1 MAVPALL
8 RRTPPGNGTENTA
21 PARRAFKSPRYRADT
36 ARVPTDGA
44 EATRARVNSAGAV
57 PPAEKFPQADS
68 EDRVPLALVTP
79 ADPAPEQTPGRLS
92 WLRKATINAISLLMA
107 GGAAVLLAVGPL
119 SGLGPVKH
127 LAGQPMMF
135 GLLLAAFAAT
145 VWVPVSFHY
154 RGSSY
159 MFSLADVPLL
169 LGLVFAS
176 PFVLVLSY
184 VAALVAVFGLIR
196 RQAPSKLLFNT
207 ASAAF
212 ASAVA
217 ATVFRQLLGTHSPVS
232 PFGWIAGAGALAA
245 CTLTATE
252 GVRLAMSLNGQKAH
266 RQFATETLLLAASIG
281 LAFVVLDA
289 AWWDPWATLPL
300 VLVAALIV
308 FAYRGYTR
316 LSLRFGALQRL
327 YDFSRSLGDADLE
340 PAGMTLAVL
349 EQVRTVMRARRSE
362 LILAETSGIPRRVS
376 LNSAAAPTVEP
387 LVLDKSSIVTQAMS
401 NGAAVL
407 HGHQR
412 GTTGMGGSDPVL
424 GNFREALVAPLLDGG
439 SVVGAL
445 VALDRE
451 EELDPFDTE
460 DLRLFEALAV
470 HAGSSLDRARL
481 IEELHFEVDSKSH
494 QATHDTLTGLPN
506 RTLFLSRAQRAL
518 SASTG
523 VAIALLDLDR
533 FKDVNDTL
541 GHAIGDRLLC
551 EVSERLV
558 HVASGRATVARL
570 GGDEFA
576 LVLPEI
582 STADR
587 AMTILRELNTELS
600 KPIEIDGLTFAVT
613 AKAGL
618 ALSPEHGEDVAVL
631 LQRAEIAMYVAKEH
645 RSGIELYS
653 VVQDQCMQRR
663 LMLGGL
669 LVHALETG
677 NELSLMYQPIADLG
691 SGRVVRVEALARWH
705 HPVHGWIPT
714 PEFIE
719 IAEQIGII
727 GRITEFVLTEAC
739 ARLAEWRRAGLQI
752 GLAVNLSGRDL
763 SDEHLVDRVARHL
776 RENGLPAQTLTLEL
790 TETEVMADLG
800 QAGKVLNELAD
811 LGIGIAIDDYGTG
824 YSSLAYL
831 HRLPVQELKIDR
843 SFVTNLAED
852 PSNAIIV
859 RSSIAMAH
867 SLGLGVV
874 AEGAEDEIT
883 CLMLAEAGCD
893 SVQGY
898 YLSRPQEP
906 AKLRKWLL
914 GSASLELSSSLTAVR
929 TLHSV
934 AGKRVPRL

>member
-1 MAVPALL
+1 MNS
-8 RRTPPGNGTENTA
+8 GN
-21 PARRAFKSPRYRADT
+21 
-36 ARVPTDGA
+36 
-44 EATRARVNSAGAV
+44 ATS
-57 PPAEKFPQADS
+57 PAEGFPRADS

-79 ADPAPEQTPGRLS
+79 TEAVPERTSGRPSRLKS
-92 WLRKATINAISLLMA
+92 ASINALSLLLAA
-107 GGAAVLLAVGPL
+107 GTAVLLVMGPL
-119 SGLGPVKH
+119 AGLRPDHH
-127 LAGQPMMF
+127 LAGQPMIF
-135 GLLLAAFAAT
+135 GLLFAAFAAA
-145 VWVPVSFHY
+145 VWVPVWFHY
-154 RGSSY
+154 RGSTY
-159 MFSLADVPLL
+159 MFSLAEVPLL

-176 PFVLVLSY
+176 PPVLVLGY
-184 VAALVAVFGLIR
+184 VAALVAVFGLVR
-196 RQAPSKLLFNT
+196 CHAPSKLLFNA
-207 ASAAF
+207 ASGAF
-212 ASAVA
+212 ASAIA
-217 ATVFRQLLGTHSPVS
+217 ATIFRQLLGAHSPVS
-232 PFGWIAGAGALAA
+232 PFGWVAGATALTVF
-245 CTLTATE
+245 TLTATE
-252 GVRLAMSLNGQKAH
+252 AVRLVMRLNGQKAH
-266 RQFATETLLLAASIG
+266 REFMTEVLLFMASIG

-289 AWWDPWATLPL
+289 AWWDPWSTLPL

-340 PAGMTLAVL
+340 PAGTSWAVL
-349 EQVRTVMRARRSE
+349 EQIRTVMRARRSE
-362 LILAETSGIPRRVS
+362 LILAEASGIPRRIS
-376 LNSAAAPTVEP
+376 LDPVADPTVEP
-387 LVLDKSSIVTQAMS
+387 LVLDESSIVTQAMS

-407 HGHQR
+407 HGRQR
-412 GTTGMGGSDPVL
+412 GATDTGSRDSIL
-424 GNFREALVAPLLDGG
+424 GDFREALVAPLLDGDT
-439 SVVGAL
+439 VVGAL

-506 RTLFLSRAQRAL
+506 RTLFLSRAQSTL
-518 SASTG
+518 SDG
-523 VAIALLDLDR
+523 KGMAIALLDLDR

-541 GHAIGDRLLC
+541 GHAVGDRLLC

-558 HVASGRATVARL
+558 HVVSGRATVARL

-582 STADR
+582 TAADG
-587 AMTILRELNTELS
+587 AIAILRELNAELS
-600 KPIEIDGLTFAVT
+600 RPIEIDSLTFAVT
-613 AKAGL
+613 ASAGL
-618 ALSPEHGEDVAVL
+618 ALAPEHGENVALL
-631 LQRAEIAMYVAKEH
+631 LQRADIAMYLAKER

-653 VVQDQCMQRR
+653 VGRDQSMQRK

-677 NELSLMYQPIADLG
+677 NELSLKYQPIADLG
-691 SGRVVRVEALARWH
+691 SGQVVRVEALARWH

-719 IAEQIGII
+719 IAEQMGII
-727 GRITEFVLTEAC
+727 GKITEFVLTEAC

-763 SDEHLVDRVARHL
+763 SDEHLIDRVAQHL
-776 RENGLPAQTLTLEL
+776 RANGLPAQTLTLEL

-800 QAGKVLNELAD
+800 HAGKVLNELAD
-811 LGIGIAIDDYGTG
+811 LGIGIAVDDYGTG

-831 HRLPVQELKIDR
+831 HRLPVKELKIDR

-859 RSSIAMAH
+859 RSSITMAH

-874 AEGAEDEIT
+874 AEGAEDEVT
-883 CLMLAEAGCD
+883 CKMLADADCD
-893 SVQGY
+893 LVQGY

-906 AKLRKWLL
+906 ARLRNWLL
-914 GSASLELSSSLTAVR
+914 GGASLELSSSLTAVHKLR
-929 TLHSV
+929 SV
-934 AGKRVPRL
+934 VNSRGQGSNNGGPRPLIN

>member
-1 MAVPALL
+1 M
-8 RRTPPGNGTENTA
+8 
-21 PARRAFKSPRYRADT
+21 
-36 ARVPTDGA
+36 
-44 EATRARVNSAGAV
+44 NSAGAIA
-57 PPAEKFPQADS
+57 PAGELPRGDS
-68 EDRVPLALVTP
+68 EARVPLALVTP
-79 ADPAPEQTPGRLS
+79 SDIALGGKSGRPS
-92 WLRKATINAISLLMA
+92 WLKTATIDAFSVLLA
-107 GGAAVLLAVGPL
+107 GGAAILLAIGPL
-119 SGLGPVKH
+119 SGLGPVRH
-127 LAGQPMMF
+127 LAGQPVTF
-135 GLLLAAFAAT
+135 VVLFVAFT
-145 VWVPVSFHY
+145 VSAWVPVSFHY
-154 RGSSY
+154 RGGSY
-159 MFSLADVPLL
+159 LFTLTEVPLL

-176 PFVLVLSY
+176 PPVFVISY
-184 VAALVAVFGLIR
+184 VAAPMVVFGLVR

-207 ASAAF
+207 ALAAF
-212 ASAVA
+212 ESAVA
-217 ATVFRQLLGTHSPVS
+217 ATVFRQLLGSHSPVS
-232 PFGWIAGAGALAA
+232 PFGWGAGAAALAA
-245 CTLTATE
+245 FSLTGAE
-252 GVRLAMSLNGQKAH
+252 AVRLVMRLNGQKAH
-266 RQFATETLLLAASIG
+266 REFTTEVLLLVASIG
-281 LAFVVLDA
+281 LAFMVLDA
-289 AWWDPWATLPL
+289 AWWDLWATLPL
-300 VLVAALIV
+300 VLVGALIL

-362 LILAETSGIPRRVS
+362 LILAEASGIPRRVS
-376 LNSAAAPTVEP
+376 LNSVTDPIVEP
-387 LVLDKSSIVTQAMS
+387 LVLDESSIVAQAMS
-401 NGAAVL
+401 RGAAVL
-407 HGHQR
+407 HGRQR
-412 GTTGMGGSDPVL
+412 GSARTDGADPIL
-424 GNFREALVAPLLDGG
+424 GDFREALVAPLLDGG

-506 RTLFLSRAQRAL
+506 RTLFLDRAQRAL
-518 SASTG
+518 SGNTR

-541 GHAIGDRLLC
+541 GHAIGDLLLC

-558 HVASGRATVARL
+558 HAASGRAVVARL

-582 STADR
+582 TAAD
-587 AMTILRELNTELS
+587 AAIAIVRELNTELS

-618 ALSPEHGEDVAVL
+618 ALAPEHGEDVAVL
-631 LQRAEIAMYVAKEH
+631 LQRAEIAMYLAKER

-653 VVQDQCMQRR
+653 VVQDQWMQRR

-669 LVHALETG
+669 LVHALEAG
-677 NELSLMYQPIADLG
+677 NELSLMYQPIADLD
-691 SGRVVRVEALARWH
+691 SGQVVRVEALARWH
-705 HPVHGWIPT
+705 HAVHGWIPAA
-714 PEFIE
+714 EFIE

-739 ARLAEWRRAGLQI
+739 ARLAEFRRAGLQI

-776 RENGLPAQTLTLEL
+776 RANGLPAQALTLEL

-811 LGIGIAIDDYGTG
+811 LGIGIAVDDYGTG

-831 HRLPVQELKIDR
+831 HRLPVRELKIDR

-874 AEGAEDEIT
+874 AEGAEDKIT
-883 CLMLAEAGCD
+883 CMMLAEAGCD
-893 SVQGY
+893 LVQGF

-906 AKLRKWLL
+906 ARLRNWLL
-914 GSASLELSSSLTAVR
+914 GGASLELSSSPTA
-929 TLHSV
+929 TLPLHSV
-934 AGKRVPRL
+934 ADQRGRGTNNSGPRPAMN